1 MTSILALVLAVGT
14 GAAISPARANVMTF
28 TGMPT
33 NFFSGSYTEDG
44 ITLTDLN
51 GYMAGS
57 TYYYPGGNPGEYF
70 DTTNYYGAPLRLT
83 LANGGLFDLTSI
95 DLRSF
100 CCGPASETFTGH
112 RANCSTVTI
121 TLSAPYVLSWVT
133 GTFGSSWTDLT
144 EVDWGD
150 TDVALDNVV
159 LDPAPPVPEPASLA
173 VLGTALAGFGLLRAQ
188 AQRSVIEEACDKG
201 PASTRLF
208 FATTAQPQ
216 SDCTALELAHTMA

>member
-1 MTSILALVLAVGT
+1 M
-14 GAAISPARANVMTF
+14 
-28 TGMPT
+28 
-33 NFFSGSYTEDG
+33 
-44 ITLTDLN
+44 
-51 GYMAGS
+51 
-57 TYYYPGGNPGEYF
+57 
-70 DTTNYYGAPLRLT
+70 T

-112 RANCSTVTI
+112 RANGSTVTI

-173 VLGTALAGFGLLRAQ
+173 VLGTALAGFGLLR
-188 AQRSVIEEACDKG
+188 RRKRKG
-201 PASTRLF
+201 A
-208 FATTAQPQ
+208 
-216 SDCTALELAHTMA
+216 